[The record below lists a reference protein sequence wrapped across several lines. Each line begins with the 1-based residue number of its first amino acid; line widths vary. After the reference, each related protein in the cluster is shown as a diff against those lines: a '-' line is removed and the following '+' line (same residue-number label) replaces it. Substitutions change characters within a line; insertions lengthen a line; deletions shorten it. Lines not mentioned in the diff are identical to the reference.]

1 MIFKDLTFF
10 LSVARSL
17 FVYDHILH
25 LCRYTQLRYEDL
37 LEDPMSSLK
46 NMFLD
51 LNLKFDK
58 KFTNSYLAQAEKRLD
73 KVSNEFQFFDIF
85 RGTGLK
91 HLKWQQNMSVKVK

>member
-1 MIFKDLTFF
+1 MVKKKPFF
-10 LSVARSL
+10 ISVVRSL
-17 FVYDHILH
+17 FVNNYILIF
-25 LCRYTQLRYEDL
+25 CRYSLLRYEDL

-58 KFTNSYLAQAEKRLD
+58 KFTNSYFAQAEKRLD
-73 KVSNEFQFFDIF
+73 QVSNEYQFFDIF
-85 RGTGLK
+85 RGTGLN